1 MSRPAARDD
10 EALRRLT
17 EAAAWRVRL
26 TEDDAD
32 TSEAFEAWLADPLNE
47 AAWDQVQAPWRE
59 IGEKATSPELMAA
72 RWRSH
77 RLRARGLAPGPRR
90 IH

>member
-10 EALRRLT
+10 EAMRRLT

-26 TEDDAD
+26 TEDGAD
-32 TSEAFEAWLADPLNE
+32 TSEAFEDWLADPLNE

-59 IGEKATSPELMAA
+59 VGE
-72 RWRSH
+72 
-77 RLRARGLAPGPRR
+77 
-90 IH
+90 